1 MKQTDER
8 KKSILEQLQRNGK
21 IYVSDLSADYNI
33 SEVTIR
39 KDLQDLEDQGLLHRV
54 HGGAILIQPERT
66 AVESTL
72 DQLAALHKTEKQQIA
87 KAALPFVEDG
97 DSLLFDTS
105 TSARELARLVMKEP
119 FNSLTII
126 TTSLQLSQEL
136 AVCKNINVIQIG
148 GVVRSTLYTTMG
160 PIATETLRELHVDKS
175 FIGVNGVDP
184 KVGLTTQNLLECE
197 VKRNIINASTQ
208 SFVLADYSKMYCI
221 TMSVIVPVNGV
232 DYIITDKNSPAEIVH
247 QLREKGVQVIIAEQP
262 AD

>member
-1 MKQTDER
+1 LLKPLQNLTDVNHSTIIPLQTKQEVNKMKQTDER

-21 IYVSDLSADYNI
+21 IYVTDLSEEYKI

-39 KDLQDLEDQGLLHRV
+39 KNLQDLEDQGLLHRV

-72 DQLAALHKTEKQQIA
+72 DQLAALHRTEKQQIA

-105 TSARELARLVMKEP
+105 TSAREVARLVMKEP

-160 PIATETLRELHVDKS
+160 RLQRIRSDSSTLIK
-175 FIGVNGVDP
+175 
-184 KVGLTTQNLLECE
+184 LLL
-197 VKRNIINASTQ
+197 ASM
-208 SFVLADYSKMYCI
+208 VLI
-221 TMSVIVPVNGV
+221 
-232 DYIITDKNSPAEIVH
+232 
-247 QLREKGVQVIIAEQP
+247 QR
-262 AD
+262 